1 MPTKS
6 HPNGAARA
14 GQFRLLALVLIA
26 AGYAGLA
33 PAQLVATLRELP
45 HGAAAAP
52 QPSAV
57 TRDGTVFGLDASSG
71 NTLRWKPGQEPEDLG
86 GGPSFMLINVMPV
99 VSPDGSV
106 VVSNYMNFGEET
118 TVTMPRVWEGDFGWS
133 ILPDMYATSS
143 AMAIGISADG
153 TQLAGTGADGEV
165 NRPWRWNYE
174 TGQQLLPVPA
184 TMSDGEGWAV
194 SNDGRVVAGFVS
206 RTGTEGGG
214 WPRRY
219 RFAARWSDGQIQ
231 LLEDADGH
239 PLGQAV
245 VCNADC
251 SIVAG
256 GGEGGDSA
264 PHANSGRAWYWSEA
278 EGAVYLDTS
287 GLPDGAMAPYYAMD
301 MSGDGS
307 VVVGT
312 YTIQVETPFGVMLE
326 TRPFRWTRE
335 GGAKCLIELM
345 EEQGLPFG
353 GDGWNLVPVS
363 ISVDGRTILLNG
375 QDADSQLRSAVLT
388 LVEDR
393 ILKDG
398 FDGEPPRR

>member
-1 MPTKS
+1 MRTKMHS
-6 HPNGAARA
+6 AGAVRA
-14 GQFRLLALVLIA
+14 GQYRLLAIMLA
-26 AGYAGLA
+26 AASYAG
-33 PAQLVATLRELP
+33 PASAQWVATLRELP
-45 HGAAAAP
+45 HGTAAAP

-57 TRDGTVFGLDASSG
+57 TGDGTVFGLDASTG
-71 NTLRWKPGQEPEDLG
+71 NTLRWRPGQEPEDLG

-99 VSPDGSV
+99 VSPDGRV
-106 VVSNYMNFGEET
+106 VVSNYMNAGEGT
-118 TVTMPRVWEGDFGWS
+118 TVLVPRIWEGDFGWS
-133 ILPDMYATSS
+133 ILPDMYATPS

-153 TQLAGTGADGEV
+153 TQLAGTGGDGAG
-165 NRPWRWNYE
+165 NRPWHWSYE
-174 TGQQLLPVPA
+174 AGQQLLPVPA
-184 TMSDGEGWAV
+184 TMSDGEAWAV

-206 RTGTEGGG
+206 RTGTDGGG

-251 SIVAG
+251 SVVAG

-287 GLPDGAMAPYYAMD
+287 GLPAGATAPYYAMD
-301 MSGDGS
+301 MSGDGR

-312 YTIQVETPFGVMLE
+312 YTVQVQTPFGVMLE

-335 GGAKCLIELM
+335 GGAQCLIELM
-345 EEQGLPFG
+345 SEQGLPFG

-363 ISVDGRTILLNG
+363 ISPDGRTILLNG
-375 QDADSQLRSAVLT
+375 QDADSQLRSAVLG

-393 ILKDG
+393 ILQDG
-398 FDGEPPRR
+398 FDGEPDGP